1 MIKEYIIEASNEGSR
16 NGSDV
21 ELAVT
26 TPSLKKLLKPVEW
39 GGVEK
44 PMQSKQ
50 QRHFAILSACIGIVR
65 WTDTTF
71 FYTAYTGLVASAF
84 GDRPNV

>member
-26 TPSLKKLLKPVEW
+26 TPSLKKLLKR
-39 GGVEK
+39 GEK

-50 QRHFAILSACIGIVR
+50 QRHFAILSACIGIIR